1 MVNFGA
7 LWTILEHFRAFWI
20 MLGHFGEFG
29 SISQEFQA
37 PIVRATSSH
46 SKHEHV
52 CPRIW
57 HMLQDLVDSEFVIE
71 ADS

>member
-1 MVNFGA
+1 MYS
-7 LWTILEHFRAFWI
+7 T
-20 MLGHFGEFG
+20 
-29 SISQEFQA
+29 QEFQA